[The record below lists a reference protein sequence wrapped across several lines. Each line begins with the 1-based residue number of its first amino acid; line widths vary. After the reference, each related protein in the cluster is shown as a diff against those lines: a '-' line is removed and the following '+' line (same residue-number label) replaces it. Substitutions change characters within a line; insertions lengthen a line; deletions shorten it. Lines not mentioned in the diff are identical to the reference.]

1 MEEINTEKLHR
12 FAEAVNADVDRQVK
26 EILSDAE
33 TKRRTII
40 EDANARSAETAE
52 KYYSDNIKKVSGKY
66 LKEASKLELDSKKDV
81 LRHREELTD
90 KVFAAV
96 AERLGEYRRSA
107 DYAVHIK
114 KLIADCSPEAGD
126 SVYLSPDD
134 IKLTDLLKKD
144 FPDVQFESD
153 EHIRLGG
160 VSVFSKKGG
169 TIADK
174 TFDAA
179 VSELRR
185 DFAGR
190 NSFAE

>member
-12 FAEAVNADVDRQVK
+12 FAAAVNSEIDRQVE

-66 LKEASKLELDSKKDV
+66 LKEASKLELDAKKEV
-81 LRHREELTD
+81 LKHREELTD

-96 AERLGEYRRSA
+96 SEKIVGYRKSA
-107 DYAVHIK
+107 GYVVHIK

-126 SVYLSPDD
+126 TVYLSPDD
-134 IKLTDLLKKD
+134 TKLTDVLKKD
-144 FPDVQFESD
+144 FPDVLFETD
-153 EHIRLGG
+153 EHIKLGG
-160 VSVFSKKGG
+160 ASVFSKKGG

>member
-12 FAEAVNADVDRQVK
+12 FAAAVNSEIDRQVE

-66 LKEASKLELDSKKDV
+66 LKEASKLELDAKKEV
-81 LRHREELTD
+81 LKHREELTD

-96 AERLGEYRRSA
+96 SEKVAGYRKSA
-107 DYAVHIK
+107 DYVVHIK

-126 SVYLSPDD
+126 TVYLSPDD
-134 IKLTDLLKKD
+134 TKLTDVLKKD
-144 FPDVQFESD
+144 FPDVLFETD
-153 EHIRLGG
+153 EHIKLGG
-160 VSVFSKKGG
+160 ASVFSKKGG

>member
-12 FAEAVNADVDRQVK
+12 FAAAVNSEIDRQVE

-66 LKEASKLELDSKKDV
+66 LKEASKLELDAKKEV
-81 LRHREELTD
+81 LKHREELTD

-96 AERLGEYRRSA
+96 SEKIVGYRKSA
-107 DYAVHIK
+107 DYVVHIK

-126 SVYLSPDD
+126 TVYLSPDD
-134 IKLTDLLKKD
+134 TKLTDVLKKD
-144 FPDVQFESD
+144 FPDVLFETD
-153 EHIRLGG
+153 EHIKLGG
-160 VSVFSKKGG
+160 ASVFSKKGG